1 MQQPRQTR
9 VTGGIR
15 LAILGIALVLALT
28 GCHEPTGIQRAN
40 RRTGTQRANRRTD
53 TQRANRRT
61 DTQRAN
67 RRTDTQRANRRTGEL
82 APSEPTCAP
91 ASNEHTSEL
100 EHLELGDTFIEAR
113 AGVQLVLSYDAPT
126 DYGGK
131 GTFRG
136 TVKNTTQTPLH
147 RVIVEVWLYFP
158 SYWTPEECR
167 TIPDGSRPTVLG
179 PVNVV
184 DLAPGQ
190 IVEITFPPVYAY
202 ATAVGGPRV
211 AHDVPAVWSAHAIVN

>member
-15 LAILGIALVLALT
+15 LQPA
-28 GCHEPTGIQRAN
+28 HRHPTSQ
-40 RRTGTQRANRRTD
+40 
-53 TQRANRRT
+53 
-61 DTQRAN
+61 
-67 RRTDTQRANRRTGEL
+67 
-82 APSEPTCAP
+82 P
-91 ASNEHTSEL
+91 AHRQHTSEL

-167 TIPDGSRPTVLG
+167 TIPASCTSDVLHRPGTYR
-179 PVNVV
+179 P
-184 DLAPGQ
+184 APLLR
-190 IVEITFPPVYAY
+190 E
-202 ATAVGGPRV
+202 
-211 AHDVPAVWSAHAIVN
+211 

>member
-28 GCHEPTGIQRAN
+28 GCHSQPASSEP
-40 RRTGTQRANRRTD
+40 
-53 TQRANRRT
+53 
-61 DTQRAN
+61 
-67 RRTDTQRANRRTGEL
+67 TGEL

>member
-28 GCHEPTGIQRAN
+28 GCHSQPASSEPTGALTPSEP
-40 RRTGTQRANRRTD
+40 TGALTPSEP
-53 TQRANRRT
+53 
-61 DTQRAN
+61 
-67 RRTDTQRANRRTGEL
+67 TGEL

-190 IVEITFPPVYAY
+190 IVEITFPPVYPESTEGRPWGQSLKKPSGAPLNL
-202 ATAVGGPRV
+202 G
-211 AHDVPAVWSAHAIVN
+211 

>member
-28 GCHEPTGIQRAN
+28 GCHSQPASSEPTGEPASSEP
-40 RRTGTQRANRRTD
+40 TGELAPSEPTGELTPSEP
-53 TQRANRRT
+53 
-61 DTQRAN
+61 
-67 RRTDTQRANRRTGEL
+67 TGEL

>member
-28 GCHEPTGIQRAN
+28 GCHSQPASSEPTGELTPSEP
-40 RRTGTQRANRRTD
+40 TGELAPSEP
-53 TQRANRRT
+53 
-61 DTQRAN
+61 
-67 RRTDTQRANRRTGEL
+67 TGEL